1 MTAYVAL
8 LRGINVGGHNKL
20 PMAGLR
26 AVATDCGF
34 GDVAT
39 YIQSGNV
46 VFTARAGAKKV
57 AALLHDAILA
67 ELGVNTRVV
76 VRTGAQLQSIVECNA
91 FVARGADTKLLH
103 VAFMYEESTP
113 TLDAVDPQVYAPDE
127 IAVDGTEAYLYV
139 PNGLGRSKLANET
152 ILRKLGILG
161 TTRNWRT
168 VTTLAEM
175 TAALG

>member
-1 MTAYVAL
+1 MTVYAAL
-8 LRGINVGGHNKL
+8 LRGINVGGHNKV

-46 VFTARAGAKKV
+46 VFTARPGAKKV
-57 AALLHDAILA
+57 AAALHDAILA
-67 ELGVNTRVV
+67 EIGVDTRVV
-76 VRTGAQLQSIVECNA
+76 VRTGAQMHSIVERNP
-91 FVARGADTKLLH
+91 FLARGVDAKLLH

-127 IAVDGTEAYLYV
+127 IAVDGSEAYVCV

-168 VTTLAEM
+168 VTKLAEM